1 MPSYKLKRIQY
12 FRREVPIALQ
22 NENGPCPLLAIAN
35 VLLLRNQITLPAN
48 APDVSQDRL
57 VSLVAE
63 HLLDSNNEE
72 RLGPSVTIDY
82 KANLQRNIEDAITLL
97 PKLTTGIDV
106 NVRFDDVH
114 GFEFTDEVAIFDLL
128 DVSLVHGWL
137 VDPQEE
143 VAASIGQ
150 RTYNELV
157 SELVTVLGSETP
169 KSLLTPQRSGLS
181 QGSLSELAQHQ
192 SSGLRRLTSG
202 LGSGSAPAQSLSRA
216 GSGTE
221 AGFAAAGSTPGL
233 QVHESA
239 GAAAANMQQE
249 GQGGRGTQAPLA
261 DVAEAPLI
269 NVSEGPAAPE
279 RQHSAG
285 ANHSSQAPAAMQL
298 TDAQSAPAQH
308 QAPAQLA
315 EATSSLAQ
323 PAEAT
328 SSLVQPAEATSSL
341 SGAMSGLQLDD
352 ADSLQLQQA
361 LELSMSGA
369 GLEQAVDQALQAS
382 AEDAAR
388 EGSQP
393 ADGPLLPGSSNV
405 AAQAGRTG
413 AASPAGEG
421 APDPMEAPAR
431 QQFPPAAQHAGPCPA
446 GAAQAEAMLQPAH
459 HLPAPAPAPGSHVPA
474 ADSAAATNDG
484 DGELVRDLVQQMM
497 QRVVQATE
505 GPRTGT
511 SSAQALPASASGA
524 GSGDPSQGQDAAPPA
539 DTAEVQQ
546 QLDARSFA
554 RLVHAWME
562 RTCGQLTPS
571 GLDRLRQD
579 LRPNELAVFFRNNHF
594 NAVLM
599 YNNAIHIL
607 VTDQGYEFE
616 KDVVWER
623 LDDTTGDTQFL
634 RADFC
639 PYGSQSL
646 QEQVAAAAQLAQEA
660 FSSVLPPQRPQ
671 GATAGPAHG
680 QTDEDA
686 DFAYALSLQ
695 EHEQEA
701 ARQQRARHQEAAQQ
715 QDAQQQDPRSG
726 RHSSSKP
733 ARSSGDTRQRA
744 ARQQAL
750 PAQQYQNPM
759 YAQQAPS
766 SASPGTRRPTADM
779 VRQAQQQRSQSK
791 KDEKSCAIM

>member
-1 MPSYKLKRIQY
+1 MSTSVPSYKLKRIQY

-181 QGSLSELAQHQ
+181 QGSLSELAQRQ

-413 AASPAGEG
+413 AASPAG
-421 APDPMEAPAR
+421 
-431 QQFPPAAQHAGPCPA
+431 
-446 GAAQAEAMLQPAH
+446 AAQAEAMLQPAH

-474 ADSAAATNDG
+474 ADSAGATNDG

-505 GPRTGT
+505 DPRTGT
-511 SSAQALPASASGA
+511 SR
-524 GSGDPSQGQDAAPPA
+524 QDAAPPA

-671 GATAGPAHG
+671 GKLVVMAACKWDCAAACPSGGAQAAGATAGPAHG

-726 RHSSSKP
+726 RHPSSKP